1 MQQANHVSAAQAG
14 IPGVAANQG
23 VFMDFL
29 HAVLFAIL
37 QGATEL
43 FPVSS
48 LGHAVIVP
56 ALLHWGIDQNG
67 PGFLPFLVMLHLGT
81 AAGLLIYFLKDW
93 TSIFFG
99 VLGRGYAAQNAAARA
114 LLGKLIVA
122 TLPLIIIGIVLKKP
136 LEHLFGAPLL
146 ASLFLIANTGLLLL
160 GERMRGKSLRGGE
173 LDYKDAL
180 IIGLFQCLAF
190 LPGISRSGAAMV
202 GALRRGINHEDAAKF
217 SFLIGTPAILAAGL
231 GEVPKLI
238 HMHELHALFGVSLL
252 AAVVAGVVAYASTV
266 FLMHYFKDHDS
277 WALKPFAWY
286 CAAFGAGSFVLLLL
300 HI

>member
-1 MQQANHVSAAQAG
+1 
-14 IPGVAANQG
+14 
-23 VFMDFL
+23 MDFI
-29 HAVLFAIL
+29 HAILFAVL

-81 AAGLLIYFLKDW
+81 AGGLLAFFATEW
-93 TSIFFG
+93 TAIFRG
-99 VLGRGYAAQNAAARA
+99 ALGLGYQAQTTAARA
-114 LLGKLIVA
+114 LLGKLAVA
-122 TLPLIIIGIVLKKP
+122 TLPLIIVGAVLKTP
-136 LEHLFGAPLL
+136 LEHLFGKPEL
-146 ASLFLIANTGLLLL
+146 ACVFLIANAGLLLL
-160 GERMRGKSLRGGE
+160 GERLRGQALREGE
-173 LDYKDAL
+173 MDYMDAL

-202 GALRRGINHEDAAKF
+202 GGLRRGINHEDAAKF

-231 GEVPKLI
+231 GEIPKLI
-238 HMHELHALFGVSLL
+238 HEHELHALLGVSAL
-252 AAVVAGVVAYASTV
+252 AAVVAGVVAYGSTA
-266 FLMHYFKDHDS
+266 FLMHYFKDNDS

-286 CAAFGAGSFVLLLL
+286 CAGFGALSLVLLVAGV
-300 HI
+300 

>member
-1 MQQANHVSAAQAG
+1 
-14 IPGVAANQG
+14 
-23 VFMDFL
+23 MDFL
-29 HAVLFAIL
+29 HAILFAVL

-48 LGHAVIVP
+48 LGHAVVVP
-56 ALLHWGIDQNG
+56 ALLHWGINQNG

-81 AAGLLIYFLKDW
+81 AAGLLAYFSKDW
-93 TSIFFG
+93 VAIFHG
-99 VLGRGYAAQNAAARA
+99 ALGRGYAAQASAARA

-122 TLPLIIIGIVLKKP
+122 TLPLIVVGVVLKKP

-146 ASLFLIANTGLLLL
+146 ACLFLIANAGMLLLS
-160 GERMRGKSLRGGE
+160 ERFRGKTLRDGE

-180 IIGLFQCLAF
+180 VIGLFQCLAF
-190 LPGISRSGAAMV
+190 LPGLSRSGAAMV
-202 GALRRGINHEDAAKF
+202 GALYRGIDHEGAAKF

-238 HMHELHALFGVSLL
+238 HQHELHALFGISLL
-252 AAVVAGVVAYASTV
+252 AAAVAGAVAYASTD
-266 FLMHYFKDHDS
+266 FLMRYFKGHDS
-277 WALKPFAWY
+277 WALRPFAYY
-286 CAAFGAGSFVLLLL
+286 CAAFGSGSFVLLLL